1 MSNKLLEQFYL
12 FLNYKKRL
20 SNNTC
25 LSYQNDLKIFY
36 NYCQNNN
43 LDIKNVNEQI
53 INEFLY
59 SLSNEYTQLS
69 IARMTSALK
78 KFYDFVNNEF
88 NIKNNAMKHIKVKQ
102 NHHHLPNY
110 LNLEEIEQLLN
121 FDCLSYNDYLDKAL
135 ISLLYSSGL
144 RVSELINLKVHNI
157 YLNERVV
164 KVIGKG
170 NKERFVPMSDN
181 TCKYIIDYLNYSR
194 AKNYDYKQ
202 DFLFFI
208 NNSNKKITRQM
219 VYNHLNVRQKNTN
232 ITKKI
237 SPHTLRHSFASSLI
251 NNGANLRVVQEL
263 LGHSDISTTQIYTHL
278 DQTKKVNTYDK
289 YHPMNNKK

>member
-1 MSNKLLEQFYL
+1 MSNKILEQFYL

-20 SNNTC
+20 SINTC

-43 LDIKNVNEQI
+43 LDIKYVNEKI

-59 SLSNEYTQLS
+59 SLKDEYNQLS
-69 IARMTSALK
+69 IARITSALK
-78 KFYDFVNNEF
+78 KFYEFIDNEY
-88 NIKNNAMKHIKVKQ
+88 NIKNNVMKHIKVKQ
-102 NHHHLPNY
+102 NHNHLPNY
-110 LNLEEIEQLLN
+110 LNSDEVEELLN
-121 FDCLSYNDYLDKAL
+121 FDCQTYNDYLDKAL

-144 RVSELINLKVHNI
+144 RVSELINIKIHNL
-157 YLNERVV
+157 YLNEKVV

-170 NKERFVPMSDN
+170 NKERFVPISDN
-181 TCKYIIDYLNYSR
+181 TCKIIIDYLNNSR
-194 AKNYDYKQ
+194 SKNYDCKQ
-202 DFLFFI
+202 DFLFI
-208 NNSNKKITRQM
+208 IENSNKKITRQI
-219 VYNHLNVRQKNTN
+219 VYNHLNSRQKNTS

-289 YHPMNNKK
+289 YHPLNNKK